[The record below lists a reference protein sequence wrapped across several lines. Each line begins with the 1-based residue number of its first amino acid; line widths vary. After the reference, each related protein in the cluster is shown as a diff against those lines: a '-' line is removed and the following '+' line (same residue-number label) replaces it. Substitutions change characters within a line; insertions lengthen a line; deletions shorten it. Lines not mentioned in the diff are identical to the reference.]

1 MKPYIIRHKDFLT
14 YFNNLSLNQ
23 QKQVIPT
30 LNRNHLNTISEVCK
44 NFLNRQLTQDPKI
57 IRRLKR
63 SRKEINSVSLKSV
76 PLYKKRKILQTRK
89 GGAILSILLPLAASL
104 VTSLISKA
112 G

>member
-1 MKPYIIRHKDFLT
+1 MKPYIIRHKDFLS
-14 YFNNLSLNQ
+14 YFSNLAPNQ

-44 NFLNRQLTQDPKI
+44 KILNRQLTQDPKI

>member
-1 MKPYIIRHKDFLT
+1 MKPYIIRHKDFLS
-14 YFNNLSLNQ
+14 YFINLSPKQ

-44 NFLNRQLTQDPKI
+44 KFLNRQLTQDPKI
-57 IRRLKR
+57 IRRLKH

-104 VTSLISKA
+104 VTTLLSKSR
-112 G
+112 

>member
-1 MKPYIIRHKDFLT
+1 MKPYIIRHKDFLS
-14 YFNNLSLNQ
+14 YFNNLSLKQ